1 MIFHTENS
9 TYELDGDMLTRR
21 PRFGTLRKDGEP
33 IKVLNVVTAPQV
45 GKPAAFILDVV
56 RDRKTV
62 TLRTTSTVV
71 RID

>member
-9 TYELDGDMLTRR
+9 TYVLENDTLTRR
-21 PRFGTLRKDGEP
+21 PRYGSLRLDGEP
-33 IKVLNVVTAPQV
+33 IKVKTVVAAPQV
-45 GKPAAFILDVV
+45 GKPAAFVLDVV
-56 RDRKTV
+56 RDGKTV